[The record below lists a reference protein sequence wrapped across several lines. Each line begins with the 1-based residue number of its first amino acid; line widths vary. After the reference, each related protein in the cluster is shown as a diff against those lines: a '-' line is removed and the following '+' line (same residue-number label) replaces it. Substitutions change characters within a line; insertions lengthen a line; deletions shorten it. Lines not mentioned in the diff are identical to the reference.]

1 MRRRIRW
8 RRAGTFPLPEAQTD
22 RFMMKLAMGFP
33 DREEET
39 AILQAYSM
47 EDPLEKLQPVMTK
60 EELLSMKEEAKR
72 VYVHPLVAGYL
83 ADIAGATRRQEK
95 VAMGV
100 SPRGTLALMRAAK
113 ALACMEGRDYLIPD
127 DVKTL
132 APDVLSHRLIFAYGS
147 SGQEESRALIEEIL
161 AQVPVPVE
169 DFGKRG

>member
-1 MRRRIRW
+1 
-8 RRAGTFPLPEAQTD
+8 
-22 RFMMKLAMGFP
+22 MMKLAMGFP

-147 SGQEESRALIEEIL
+147 SGQEESRALMEEIL
-161 AQVPVPVE
+161 AQVSVPVE